1 MLYDRVT
8 MKKDTHDK
16 QVGLRMDSDAIA
28 ALERIG
34 LEIDRSVS
42 WLIRTS
48 VDEYIER
55 YRAAKRQAAKQSSE
69 QSSGK

>member
-1 MLYDRVT
+1 MFYDGG
-8 MKKDTHDK
+8 MKKEAHDK
-16 QVGLRMDSDAIA
+16 QVGLRMDSDAVA

-34 LEIDRSVS
+34 LEMDRSVS

-55 YRAAKRQAAKQSSE
+55 YRAAKRQAANSKQSD
-69 QSSGK
+69 K

>member
-1 MLYDRVT
+1 
-8 MKKDTHDK
+8 MKKDINDK
-16 QVGLRMDSDAIA
+16 PVGLRMNSDAIA

-34 LEIDRSVS
+34 IEMDRSVS

-55 YRAAKRQAAKQSSE
+55 YKAAKRLAKQPEKS
-69 QSSGK
+69 

>member
-1 MLYDRVT
+1 
-8 MKKDTHDK
+8 MKKGTHDK
-16 QVGLRMDSDAIA
+16 QMGFRMDSDAVA

-34 LEIDRSVS
+34 LEMDRSVS

-55 YRAAKRQAAKQSSE
+55 YRASKRQAAQLKQSD
-69 QSSGK
+69 K

>member
-1 MLYDRVT
+1 MFYDWL

-55 YRAAKRQAAKQSSE
+55 YRAAKRQAKQSD
-69 QSSGK
+69 QSAGK

>member
-1 MLYDRVT
+1 MFYDGT
-8 MKKDTHDK
+8 MKKDAHDK
-16 QVGLRMDSDAIA
+16 QVGLRMDSDAVA

-34 LEIDRSVS
+34 LETDRSVS

-55 YRAAKRQAAKQSSE
+55 YRAAKRQAANSKQSD
-69 QSSGK
+69 K

>member
-1 MLYDRVT
+1 MFYDCQ
-8 MKKDTHDK
+8 MKKEAHDK
-16 QVGLRMDSDAIA
+16 QVGLRMDSDAVA

-34 LEIDRSVS
+34 LEVDRSVS

-55 YRAAKRQAAKQSSE
+55 YRLSKRQAAQSKQSD
-69 QSSGK
+69 K